1 MSVASTETRNQ
12 LNEYQQ
18 RLQSL
23 QLLMSTQLNS
33 THDKLKDLRSEEFV
47 ALKSTVIAS
56 ISEFKM

>member
-1 MSVASTETRNQ
+1 MSVASSEARNQ

-33 THDKLKDLRSEEFV
+33 TQDKLKELRSDEFV
-47 ALKSTVIAS
+47 ALKSSVVAS

>member
-1 MSVASTETRNQ
+1 MSTASSEARNQ

-33 THDKLKDLRSEEFV
+33 TQDKLKELRSDEFV
-47 ALKSTVIAS
+47 ALKSSVVAS